1 MVVLKYIVAVMF
13 LVGSCQLFLGQEQVE
28 IIDESSGFIEY
39 VEVIP
44 ECQVTKEFKF
54 SFKSLLHLLTGKEPQ
69 RLYRPVSV
77 FLDKNQQLKV
87 LDQSYQ
93 GIIRYAEGEFKP
105 WKVKSKIALT
115 SLVDMCQ
122 YPDEA
127 VLMTDSYHNQV
138 FLYNEK
144 DRLLKVFS
152 DTILNK
158 PTGIVCDVDRELVY
172 VSETGAHRI
181 AVFDFEGNLIKR
193 IGCRGLGDLQFNYPT
208 FLDVDK
214 DGVLYVVDSMNFR
227 IQQISPGGVFISS
240 FGENGDAT
248 GSFARPKGIALDSYG
263 HIYVADALFNA
274 VQVFDKNGDLLY
286 YFGNKGTDIGEFMM
300 PMGVYITDMNRIY
313 VTDYLNARIQVY
325 QLNNELIKS
334 LVFN

>member
-1 MVVLKYIVAVMF
+1 MVVLKYIVSVLF
-13 LVGSCQLFLGQEQVE
+13 FVGSCQSFVGQHQVE
-28 IIDESSGFIEY
+28 TIGEDSGYIEY
-39 VEVIP
+39 VEMIP
-44 ECQVTKEFKF
+44 EYNAKKKFKF
-54 SFKSLLHLLTGKEPQ
+54 TLKSFLHLLTGKEPQ

-77 FLDKNQQLKV
+77 FLDDSHQLKV

-93 GIIRYAEGEFKP
+93 GIIEYAEGEFKP
-105 WKVKSKIALT
+105 WKVKSKISLT

-122 YPDEA
+122 HRNEA
-127 VLMTDSYHNQV
+127 ILMTDSYHNQV
-138 FLYNEK
+138 FIYNEK
-144 DRLLKVFS
+144 DRQLKAFS
-152 DTILNK
+152 DTLLNQ
-158 PTGIVCDVDRELVY
+158 PTGIACDAEREMIY
-172 VSETGAHRI
+172 VAETAAHRI
-181 AVFDFEGNLIKR
+181 AVFDFEGNLIRR
-193 IGCRGLGDLQFNYPT
+193 IGCRGLGELQFNYPT
-208 FLDVDK
+208 FLVVGK

-227 IQQISPGGVFISS
+227 IQQISPEGTFITS

-286 YFGNKGTDIGEFMM
+286 YFGNKGTGKGEFMM

-325 QLNNELIKS
+325 QLNNELIET
-334 LVFN
+334 LFFN